1 MWIIGGRIMVS
12 LYDKTKISDY
22 YILIIAALSFHNT
35 LEMAFFVLLFVP
47 AKVIA
52 KAFFYFPHVSVV
64 YFGCGSSKIN
74 LCDSNF

>member
-1 MWIIGGRIMVS
+1 M
-12 LYDKTKISDY
+12 T
-22 YILIIAALSFHNT
+22 AALSFHNT
-35 LEMAFFVLLFVP
+35 LEMTFFVLLFVP
-47 AKVIA
+47 AKIIA